1 MNGNVSEL
9 CLTSPEGLP
18 PKDKKRETYPDW
30 CYRGGNWTT
39 DPIPVTEREDVGIE
53 GAYAE
58 TGLRLVL
65 GAPIAEK
72 DTRTDIFRYFP
83 PSILKNIK
91 KEKLVLA
98 CPKYEEVQ
106 E

>member
-18 PKDKKRETYPDW
+18 LKDKKRETYPDW

-39 DPIPVTEREDVGIE
+39 EPIPVTEREDVGIE

-65 GAPIAEK
+65 GAPITEK
-72 DTRTDIFRYFP
+72 
-83 PSILKNIK
+83 K
-91 KEKLVLA
+91 
-98 CPKYEEVQ
+98 
-106 E
+106 